1 MENKV
6 GIRELKQNPSTII
19 ERVKAGEDFTV
30 TERGVPVGRLT
41 GLTKSVLLEMMDS
54 GEATGPTKNLG
65 EIISTI
71 SPFVLQDGAQSTKEW
86 LDWSRGE
93 QP

>member
-65 EIISTI
+65 EVIGDMA
-71 SPFVLQDGAQSTKEW
+71 PFALQEDSQSTKEW
-86 LDWSRGE
+86 LEWSRGE